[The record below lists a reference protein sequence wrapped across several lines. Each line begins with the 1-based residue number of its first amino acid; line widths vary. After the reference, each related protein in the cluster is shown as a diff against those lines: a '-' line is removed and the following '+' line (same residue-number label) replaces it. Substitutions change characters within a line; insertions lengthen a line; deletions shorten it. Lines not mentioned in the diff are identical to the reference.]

1 MSESPEEP
9 SGGATEAQ
17 ARMRTSSFRL
27 RVVPLGTSA
36 GRPTLA
42 RGASALAVVAEGAWV
57 LCDCGEGA
65 QVAALRAGLSFSRL
79 DAVLITHLHGD
90 HFNGLPGLLGT
101 LGLEGRERPLTVAGP
116 RGIASLLEA
125 LARAGSLGIGGLPLL
140 IVELEGEGGRLE
152 LPADAA
158 ISFGVESRALTHRV
172 PTFGYRV
179 SLRDR
184 PGTLDV
190 EAALAAGVPRGPL
203 LAEVKEGRTVML
215 PDGRRLEGSKFLGPV
230 RRGPSVAYALD
241 TTPCRA
247 AVELGRGADVL
258 VHESTYEHARAELAH
273 ARGHSTG
280 VEAGRIALEAS
291 AGTLLLTHF
300 SPSVDGER
308 VADEARSI
316 HGRVVAAAD
325 QQGLEVTAPDP
336 APAASSAELRP

>member
-1 MSESPEEP
+1 MTAPPE
-9 SGGATEAQ
+9 GGAEPDSAVP
-17 ARMRTSSFRL
+17 RTSSFRL

-42 RGASALAVVAEGAWV
+42 RGASALAVVAEGSWV

-65 QVAALRAGLSFSRL
+65 QVAALRAGLSLSRL

-116 RGIASLLEA
+116 RGIASLLET
-125 LARAGSLGIGGLPLL
+125 LARAGSLGIGGMPVR
-140 IVELEGEGGRLE
+140 IVELAGEGGALE
-152 LPADAA
+152 FPPEASIGFA
-158 ISFGVESRALTHRV
+158 VETRALAHRV

-179 SLRDR
+179 SLPDR
-184 PGTLDV
+184 PGALDV
-190 EAALAAGVPRGPL
+190 EAALAAGIPRGPL
-203 LAEVKEGRTVML
+203 LAEAKEGRPVVL
-215 PDGRRLEGSKFLGPV
+215 PDGRRVDGAQFVGPP

-247 AVELGRGADVL
+247 AVDLGREADVL

-280 VEAGRIALEAS
+280 IEAARVALEAS
-291 AGTLLLTHF
+291 ARTLLLTHF
-300 SPSVDGER
+300 SPSVDGEQ
-308 VADEARSI
+308 VADEARTI
-316 HGRVVAAAD
+316 HARV
-325 QQGLEVTAPDP
+325 L
-336 APAASSAELRP
+336 AASDLDGIQVEPPVQRSSQLHA